1 MIACA
6 FYFRFAILSL
16 LFVNCV
22 HLWPIF
28 VCFSTVLFSLSV
40 EPLLSPTVFTPTIRD
55 LDMCADTV
63 GPLIGYSRADL
74 VSFWTPEL
82 RIDRKTRK
90 TLFHYQLWCPRFRR
104 FGDRY
109 DRRRG
114 HRFGGPKSI
123 FVSARR
129 STLGVGIINARSLN
143 QKHASI
149 HDSISE
155 CSLDILA
162 VTESWHSDDQDLT
175 LRRAVPNG
183 YSCLAVSRAESDVSF
198 EGKTKGE
205 NVRGGG
211 VAIIY
216 RDCWRASKINI
227 QDKLT
232 SFEFLCTRVDVKPTS
247 IIVCTV
253 YRSQPITDKFFDEFR
268 RLLEQLVTHRCPLVI
283 VGDFNLHFE
292 KNDNMHTKRFNRLLQ
307 SFGLQQ
313 HVNNPTHNQGGY
325 WTFSSP
331 DLIFPLLRF
340 MFMPH
345 PSQIIL

>member
-1 MIACA
+1 MIACS
-6 FYFRFAILSL
+6 FCFRFAIFLL

-28 VCFSTVLFSLSV
+28 VCFPTVLFSLSV
-40 EPLLSPTVFTPTIRD
+40 EPLFWPTVFTPTIHD

-82 RIDRKTRK
+82 RINRKTRK

-109 DRRRG
+109 DRRRS
-114 HRFGGPKSI
+114 HRSGGPKSI
-123 FVSARR
+123 FVSACR

-175 LRRAVPNG
+175 LRWTVPNG
-183 YSCLAVSRAESDVSF
+183 YSCLTVSRAENDVSF

-216 RDCWRASKINI
+216 RDC
-227 QDKLT
+227 
-232 SFEFLCTRVDVKPTS
+232 
-247 IIVCTV
+247 
-253 YRSQPITDKFFDEFR
+253 
-268 RLLEQLVTHRCPLVI
+268 
-283 VGDFNLHFE
+283 
-292 KNDNMHTKRFNRLLQ
+292 
-307 SFGLQQ
+307 
-313 HVNNPTHNQGGY
+313 
-325 WTFSSP
+325 
-331 DLIFPLLRF
+331 
-340 MFMPH
+340 
-345 PSQIIL
+345 